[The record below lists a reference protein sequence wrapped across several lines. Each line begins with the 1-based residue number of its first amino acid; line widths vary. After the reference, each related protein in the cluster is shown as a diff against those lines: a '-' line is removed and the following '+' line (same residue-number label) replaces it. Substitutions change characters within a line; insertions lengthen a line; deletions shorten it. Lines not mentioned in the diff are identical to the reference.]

1 MPSLQLQAQS
11 SDHSGGAMGGV
22 MDKDALAKAEVRRA
36 RRYESKLLYSACRFA
51 LSV

>member
-22 MDKDALAKAEVRRA
+22 MDKDAFAKAEVRRA
-36 RRYESKLLYSACRFA
+36 RRYESELLYSAC
-51 LSV
+51 